1 MSQNLKQMLNLN
13 LKPKMNL
20 TKDAIMKSNKN
31 ILLTLNGGS
40 SSIKFALY
48 EIELSLK
55 QLFYGEIKNIG
66 TKNAELNFIDVINSK
81 KNTININTVDYDESV
96 NHLIDWLELQN
107 GFTAAIAIG
116 HRIVH
121 GMKHTEPELITNKL
135 LDELKKICP
144 YDPEHLPGEIKLI
157 ELFAKRYPTLPQ
169 IACFDTSFH
178 SSIPTVAKLLPIP
191 RRFNAMGIQRYGFHG
206 LSYAFLMEEL
216 KRIAGNE
223 TAQGKI
229 ILAHLGNGASIA
241 AVKDGKSID
250 TSMGFTPASG
260 LPMGTRTGDL
270 DPGVAWYLMKV
281 EKLTPEQFSYLIN
294 HESGLLGVSETSSDM
309 RELIKCQ
316 ATDSRAAEAIEL
328 FCYQTKK
335 WIGSYAAVLGG
346 LDTLVFSGGIG
357 ENAPEVRDRICY
369 GLQFLGIELD
379 ETRNGKN
386 ETIIS
391 KDSSNV
397 CVRVIKT
404 NEELMI
410 ARLVCHVLKYA
421 IKN

>member
-1 MSQNLKQMLNLN
+1 
-13 LKPKMNL
+13 
-20 TKDAIMKSNKN
+20 MKSNKSCV
-31 ILLTLNGGS
+31 LTVNGGS

-48 EIELSLK
+48 EIEGPLTQS
-55 QLFYGEIKNIG
+55 FYGEVENIG
-66 TKNAELNFIDVINSK
+66 TKNTNLSFT
-81 KNTININTVDYDESV
+81 NTITKQKNSV
-96 NHLIDWLELQN
+96 NIKAADHYDAANFLIDWLEKQD
-107 GFTAAIAIG
+107 GFVSVKAIG
-116 HRIVH
+116 HRIVY
-121 GMKHTEPELITNKL
+121 GMKHTEPEQITPEL
-135 LDELKKICP
+135 LDELKAISA

-157 ELFAKRYPTLPQ
+157 EVFRKRYPALAQ

-178 SSIPTVAKLLPIP
+178 TSMPHVARLLTIP

-206 LSYAFLMEEL
+206 LSYAWLMEEF

-223 TAQGKI
+223 TVQGKI
-229 ILAHLGNGASIA
+229 ILAHLGNGASLA

-250 TSMGFTPASG
+250 TTMGFTPTSG

-270 DPGVAWYLMKV
+270 DPGVAWYLMQV
-281 EKLTPEQFSYLIN
+281 EMLTPEKFNHLIN
-294 HESGLLGVSETSSDM
+294 HESGLLGISETSSDM

-316 ATDSRAAEAIEL
+316 GTDSRAAEAIEL

-346 LDTLVFSGGIG
+346 LDALVFSGGIG
-357 ENAPEVRDRICY
+357 EHAPEVRTRICH

-379 ETRNGKN
+379 EMKN
-386 ETIIS
+386 EKNEKIIS
-391 KDSSNV
+391 TDASKV

-410 ARLVCHVLKYA
+410 ARLVCNVLNYS